1 MEYLALLIP
10 VAGIGA
16 AVYFAIR
23 RFRRTGSGLRAMK
36 VNLAVIGLVFVVALV
51 APLAA
56 RAAEDTGEADATVTS
71 SRVDLA
77 RDADEPAEAPAAAP
91 TSSDN
96 SLGLGMIAVALS
108 IGLAGIG
115 GGIAVAS
122 AAPAAIG
129 ATSEDPAAFG
139 KAMIFVA
146 LGEAIALY
154 GLVVS
159 IMILGKF

>member
-1 MEYLALLIP
+1 MDFFTIIFAAFGL
-10 VAGIGA
+10 GA
-16 AVYFAIR
+16 AVYLA
-23 RFRRTGSGLRAMK
+23 FRYFKKTGSGHKAMK
-36 VNLAVIGLVFVVALV
+36 VNLLVLGLVFALCLI
-51 APLAA
+51 APFAANAQNAGNNTISGETVYVENGEVLAA
-56 RAAEDTGEADATVTS
+56 EK
-71 SRVDLA
+71 
-77 RDADEPAEAPAAAP
+77 PAEQAAPAA
-91 TSSDN
+91 SDN
-96 SLGLGMIAVALS
+96 NLGLGMIAVALS
-108 IGLAGIG
+108 MGLAGIG